1 MSGILLVL
9 SCSYRDFLENKKFI
23 YSGYKCNLN
32 RNKRLFMFIVTLAML
47 KTFFSAFY
55 SSVQTILPEFL
66 PFIDMY
72 SRRYQIWDFFK
83 L

>member
-1 MSGILLVL
+1 
-9 SCSYRDFLENKKFI
+9 
-23 YSGYKCNLN
+23 
-32 RNKRLFMFIVTLAML
+32 MFIVTLAML